1 MAGFA
6 LVATLE
12 PCWRAQHDA
21 GARCPWHNPAACT
34 LTVTAMAKKS
44 DKQQASALDEVRRHV
59 RVFVDLGRVA
69 GESNDQNRFLDQVV
83 VQVARAVEIDHVKV
97 LGYRRREADLLV
109 AAGFG
114 WKEGVVRSATLSA
127 DLRSPPGRSFQTAQ
141 PVVIKNFQAQ
151 GDFIHSGLLQEHGI
165 ISLVNVPVLIEGAAW
180 GVLEVDS
187 TRPRDFS
194 QDTIEFLTATAALI
208 GAFLQSHGGE
218 PSEAAR
224 LATAAMQ
231 AQNRDVLL
239 REMQHRVKNNFQIIL
254 ASIAIQKRR
263 YSAGDAQR
271 ALDHIASRINAI
283 SLAHDQ
289 LAPREE
295 GQIVKLSDYLRA
307 LCHSIKQQAEGIEVE
322 VQADELE
329 LSIDR
334 AVWRQAGRFEGR
346 SAVATWLL
354 SIARFK
360 ALSTR
365 RRQTHAELDETI
377 EATVADPTDDPE
389 VMLEKKNRD
398 ELVREALT
406 KLSPEHREII
416 DLVYYHEKSV
426 EECAQILAIPA
437 ATVKTRMFYARKKL
451 AELVERA

>member
-1 MAGFA
+1 M
-6 LVATLE
+6 
-12 PCWRAQHDA
+12 
-21 GARCPWHNPAACT
+21 
-34 LTVTAMAKKS
+34 
-44 DKQQASALDEVRRHV
+44 
-59 RVFVDLGRVA
+59 GRVA
-69 GESNDQNRFLDQVV
+69 GESSDQNRFLDQVV

-97 LGYRRREADLLV
+97 LRYRRRETDLLV

-114 WKEGVVRSATLSA
+114 WKEGIVRSATLSA

-141 PVVIKNFQAQ
+141 PVVIKNFDAQ
-151 GDFIHSGLLQEHGI
+151 DDFIHSGLLKEHGI

-187 TRPRDFS
+187 TTPRDFT
-194 QDTIEFLTATAALI
+194 QDTIEFLTVTAALI
-208 GAFLQSHGGE
+208 GAFLQGHSGE

-263 YSAGDAQR
+263 YPAGDAQR

-289 LAPREE
+289 LTPREE
-295 GQIVKLSDYLRA
+295 GQVVNLSDYLRA
-307 LCHSIKQQAEGIEVE
+307 LCLSIKQQAEGIEVD

-334 AVWRQAGRFEGR
+334 AVPLGLILNEIATNSIKHAFGPDGGGRISVKLVAGVGYGEARLSVADNGRGIKEHNPKGSGLKLIAGLARQLGGTVDQD
-346 SAVATWLL
+346 SSNKGTTTWLTFPV
-354 SIARFK
+354 I
-360 ALSTR
+360 T
-365 RRQTHAELDETI
+365 
-377 EATVADPTDDPE
+377 
-389 VMLEKKNRD
+389 
-398 ELVREALT
+398 
-406 KLSPEHREII
+406 
-416 DLVYYHEKSV
+416 
-426 EECAQILAIPA
+426 
-437 ATVKTRMFYARKKL
+437 
-451 AELVERA
+451 